1 MREYFLL
8 CPLFDGRWPP
18 PARRLFR
25 NVRRRE
31 EKRGDRKR
39 KTEGGG
45 GGGGGSSSGGGG
57 GRDHASTQVAV
68 AAVGR
73 SVSCI
78 VVNRILKF
86 RLLALQLFRQKGT
99 VLTKMLSI
107 VQVINFV

>member
-1 MREYFLL
+1 MPFI
-8 CPLFDGRWPP
+8 RWPLAAARP
-18 PARRLFR
+18 PAVQECAKEGRK
-25 NVRRRE
+25 
-31 EKRGDRKR
+31 KRGPKKED
-39 KTEGGG
+39 GGG
-45 GGGGGSSSGGGG
+45 GGGGGGSSGGGG